1 MLSREPVAAA
11 RLSPGVLREMIFNLT
26 LVHVLLA
33 LGAGSCV
40 YFALRE
46 IRRRYVSIWR
56 LFVPAALASLVAAC
70 MFLLQVI
77 AHRPPWVFEA
87 ALLAGLALG
96 ALRGFTTTVQVDLY
110 MSMLQDRSPA
120 KRALLWV
127 PIALAI
133 AVAVEIVGAVME
145 PALNDLRLSAAVAA
159 VACAGL
165 LIGRAAVMSVRITM
179 AAMTPG
185 PSPRKRPSTQ

>member
-1 MLSREPVAAA
+1 MFSREPAAA
-11 RLSPGVLREMIFNLT
+11 DRLSAGVWQEMIFNLT

-70 MFLLQVI
+70 LFLLQVI
-77 AHRPPWVFEA
+77 AHRPPWAFET
-87 ALLAGLALG
+87 ALLVGLAVG

-110 MSMLQDRSPA
+110 MSLLQDRSPA
-120 KRALLWV
+120 KRVLLWV

-133 AVAVEIVGAVME
+133 AVAVEIVGAVVA
-145 PALNDLRLSAAVAA
+145 PALDNLRLGAAVAA

-179 AAMTPG
+179 ATLNPG
-185 PSPRKRPSTQ
+185 PSHRKRPS

>member
-1 MLSREPVAAA
+1 
-11 RLSPGVLREMIFNLT
+11 MIFNLT
-26 LVHVLLA
+26 LVHALLA

-70 MFLLQVI
+70 LFLLQVI
-77 AHRPPWVFEA
+77 AHRPPWVFET
-87 ALLAGLALG
+87 ALLVGLAGG

-110 MSMLQDRSPA
+110 MSLLQDRSPA
-120 KRALLWV
+120 KRVLLWV
-127 PIALAI
+127 PIALAV
-133 AVAVEIVGAVME
+133 AVAVEIVGAVVA
-145 PALNDLRLSAAVAA
+145 PALDNLRLGAAVAA
-159 VACAGL
+159 VTCAGL

-179 AAMTPG
+179 ATLSPST
-185 PSPRKRPSTQ
+185 SPRKRPSA